1 MRHLIDKRGL
11 DKQPRANTPVYIEDM
26 VPFNETILRTREK
39 RFHLGFQR
47 IILCLYN
54 TIGLFTVN
62 RKQAIL
68 HLQFKHL
75 QISLQRDPHEG
86 PPVPMIEIEPQF
98 VKSVLGMYKVYV
110 RLSVM
115 LSPKL
120 VPGSLIIL
128 INETA
133 IPSHYQRLS
142 MVYHLFS
149 AHTYCSSSYYSTP
162 MHLKRPT

>member
-1 MRHLIDKRGL
+1 MRHLINKHGL
-11 DKQPRANTPVYIEDM
+11 DKQPRANTPVYIKDM
-26 VPFNETILRTREK
+26 VPFNETILQTQEK
-39 RFHLGFQR
+39 QFHLGFQR
-47 IILCLYN
+47 IILYLYN
-54 TIGLFTVN
+54 TIRLFTVN

-75 QISLQRDPHEG
+75 QISLQQDPHGG
-86 PPVPMIEIEPQF
+86 PPVPMIKIKPQF
-98 VKSVLGMYKVYV
+98 VKSVLRIYKVYI

-120 VPGSLIIL
+120 VPSSLIIL